1 MRGCASAEGVPMAND
16 LDDGANGDFK
26 EMQDALLSTESAEE
40 FLHEMPDSPLVSS
53 AAGFPAV

>member
-1 MRGCASAEGVPMAND
+1 MAND